1 MLKIGGAELAVVS
14 AKGAAAI
21 RSLTEKVA
29 SLEQENMQL
38 RTQLATIHRDAQV
51 AELAHDMEEK
61 GLNSHMT
68 FDEKIAH
75 LRSHSRL
82 ENVREAVKMASAGNI
97 RIAEISDR
105 PGMGAS
111 LDSLTSFCL
120 TGE

>member
-1 MLKIGGAELAVVS
+1 MLKIGSAELAVVS

-29 SLEQENMQL
+29 SLTDENLAL

-61 GLNSHMT
+61 GLNAHMT

-75 LRSHSRL
+75 LRGHSQL

-97 RIAEISDR
+97 RIAELSDR

-111 LDSLTSFCL
+111 LDSFTSFCL